1 MKKLKQKLFSLR
13 FELLSFA
20 LVCLILQIAVYWKNH
35 RDTSY
40 VAQMILFVSLVAAC
54 VTLYVLARMIWRNK
68 WLKRVEALAKAIGAR
83 ASALLVKL
91 LDKWNNSKWNIF
103 ARRRGYVGGNTTVT
117 FDFFSSEKQKPK
129 RIKPPKWKQM
139 QTEREKLGY
148 LYFHLITSYLKR
160 GFHARHTDTPS
171 ELKRRAD
178 TATPPETRV
187 FDLYIG
193 ARYDERAALQE
204 KELDGLKETLFK
216 KKG

>member
-1 MKKLKQKLFSLR
+1 MKKIKQKLFSLR

-117 FDFFSSEKQKPK
+117 FDFFSGEKQKPK
-129 RIKPPKWKQM
+129 KIKPPKWKQM

-178 TATPPETRV
+178 SATPPETRV

-193 ARYDERAALQE
+193 ARYDERADLQE
-204 KELDGLKETLFK
+204 QELDGLKEMLFK